1 MDKESEWSLFRRKL
15 ADALLYISYYIYWL
29 KSKTYGTSLSNA
41 KRRKVIDIP
50 EQTFR
55 TLSVRAAASGT
66 SLKSFIEKMLVDY
79 ADNADDSHL
88 YAYLYEKRPEG
99 KDMLNEEE
107 TKSFEDWLGL

>member
-1 MDKESEWSLFRRKL
+1 MD
-15 ADALLYISYYIYWL
+15 
-29 KSKTYGTSLSNA
+29 TSLSNA

-55 TLSVRAAASGT
+55 TLSVRAEASGT
-66 SLKSFIEKMLVDY
+66 NLKAFIEKMLVDY

-88 YAYLYEKRPEG
+88 YAYLCEKRPEG

-107 TKSFEDWLGL
+107 TRSFEDWLGL

>member
-1 MDKESEWSLFRRKL
+1 MD
-15 ADALLYISYYIYWL
+15 
-29 KSKTYGTSLSNA
+29 TSLSNA

-66 SLKSFIEKMLVDY
+66 SLKTFIEKMLVDY

-107 TKSFEDWLGL
+107 TKSFEDWLGLCKLNIRIATLYGNDKSNKKTIKI

>member
-1 MDKESEWSLFRRKL
+1 MD
-15 ADALLYISYYIYWL
+15 
-29 KSKTYGTSLSNA
+29 TSLSNA

-66 SLKSFIEKMLVDY
+66 NLKAFIEKMLV
-79 ADNADDSHL
+79 DNADDSHL
-88 YAYLYEKRPEG
+88 YAYLCEKRPEG

-107 TKSFEDWLGL
+107 TRSFEDWLGL